1 MEAANDRP
9 RSLHLVLERIGSL
22 FRSQLREAAGGHRLK
37 LVQLEA
43 LIYLSRANR
52 YSDTP
57 AALADYLGVTRGTA
71 SQTVI
76 ALERRALVEKK
87 VDANDGRVFHC
98 AVTAAGRVIVKS
110 AFPAGFLA
118 DMAEDNQTDAGH
130 AAVSLLRALQAGRN
144 FRTFGQC
151 RSCVHFQ
158 REGSRHVCG
167 LTGERLTRADSLR
180 ICREHAESPP

>member
-1 MEAANDRP
+1 MEAANDRS
-9 RSLHLVLERIGSL
+9 RSLHLVLERICSL
-22 FRSQLREAAGGHRLK
+22 FRTQLREAAGGHRLK

-52 YSDTP
+52 YSDT
-57 AALADYLGVTRGTA
+57 AGALAEYLGVTRGTA

-98 AVTAAGRVIVKS
+98 AVTAAGHMIVKS
-110 AFPAGFLA
+110 AHPAGFLT
-118 DMAEDNQTDAGH
+118 DMADDHQTDAGH
-130 AAVSLLRALQAGRN
+130 AAVELLRALQAGRN

-151 RSCVHFQ
+151 RTCVHFK
-158 REGSRHVCG
+158 REGSQHACG

-180 ICREHAESPP
+180 ICREHAGTLP